1 MSSAAFSGEIGRRV
15 AALAKSGPG
24 LDPADI
30 KEVVESVLASMDLDL
45 TTGNLKVYSEIQGL
59 AQFIRDLKTEIAT
72 LRPDDVTEE
81 HLPAANDELEAVVG
95 ATEKAT
101 NEIFEAVEAIEA
113 LAEKMDGKVAEQVNE
128 AVTKVYEA
136 CSFQDITGQRIGKV
150 VGALQ
155 QVEVKMQALLEA
167 FGAEI
172 EKLPRGAPAEP
183 KPLTDEDLMNGP
195 QMPDAA
201 MNQDDIDAILAG
213 MD

>member
-172 EKLPRGAPAEP
+172 ASTPFWPEWTDRPCSAPPWSPSRAAGTSGAR
-183 KPLTDEDLMNGP
+183 N
-195 QMPDAA
+195 AA
-201 MNQDDIDAILAG
+201 TPT
-213 MD
+213 